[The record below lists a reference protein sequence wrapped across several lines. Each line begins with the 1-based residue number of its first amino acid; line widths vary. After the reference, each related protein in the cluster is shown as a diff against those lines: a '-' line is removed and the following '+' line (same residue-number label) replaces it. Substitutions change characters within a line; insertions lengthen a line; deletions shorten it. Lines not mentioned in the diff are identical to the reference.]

1 MSRSPRFKVY
11 GPDGEY
17 EGAVK
22 TPIAAA
28 ALAALFGDGATI
40 RDGHG
45 QRDILFTNG
54 VDGCAGESYD
64 QVAEVVE
71 RRIKERA
78 IEFYTRRGIPL
89 PEGWAEIIDRDAA
102 RYMEGGMLNPYVFG
116 HVRFLASNDA
126 VPRLIRLAAIRSEP
140 PPLGSTGLP
149 VQENGNADTD
159 A

>member
-1 MSRSPRFKVY
+1 MAASPRFKVY

-17 EGAVK
+17 EGCVK

-45 QRDILFTNG
+45 KSDIVFTNG
-54 VDGCAGESYD
+54 VDGCAGDSYD

-78 IEFYTRRGIPL
+78 IDFYKRHGL
-89 PEGWAEIIDRDAA
+89 
-102 RYMEGGMLNPYVFG
+102 
-116 HVRFLASNDA
+116 A
-126 VPRLIRLAAIRSEP
+126 VP
-140 PPLGSTGLP
+140 
-149 VQENGNADTD
+149 QEWQDANA
-159 A
+159 